1 MVASRIGCG
10 GVVDEHDRS
19 ARRAIGPNRGTVT
32 CPLSHASNVDMPL
45 SGRKADAMSASPVRP
60 PVDPASDIE
69 DEDLDAVLLW
79 TDEGDTWWEPE
90 AGAPSHRD

>member
-1 MVASRIGCG
+1 
-10 GVVDEHDRS
+10 
-19 ARRAIGPNRGTVT
+19 
-32 CPLSHASNVDMPL
+32 
-45 SGRKADAMSASPVRP
+45 MSASPVRP